1 MSNTVFAAVAAAAPP
16 PPPECDV
23 LYISSRTSKIL
34 KIIRECK
41 DLSQHI
47 GELFGAD
54 FSTMDFDKCDSGDL
68 DYLMKD
74 FILPLGQ
81 TKQALLNE
89 LNENIKIDIEQYP
102 NFVVNA

>member
-1 MSNTVFAAVAAAAPP
+1 
-16 PPPECDV
+16 
-23 LYISSRTSKIL
+23 
-34 KIIRECK
+34 
-41 DLSQHI
+41 
-47 GELFGAD
+47 
-54 FSTMDFDKCDSGDL
+54 
-68 DYLMKD
+68 MKD